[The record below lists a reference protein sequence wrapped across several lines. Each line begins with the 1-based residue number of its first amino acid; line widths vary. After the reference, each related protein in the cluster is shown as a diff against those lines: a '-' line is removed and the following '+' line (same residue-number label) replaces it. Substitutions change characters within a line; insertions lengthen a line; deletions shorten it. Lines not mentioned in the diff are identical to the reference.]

1 MNIYSITK
9 HLHEPQD
16 NIMRVKI
23 KIATDFST
31 LKKSILAIA
40 FLKTFFVDTH
50 PFTFFTEN

>member
-9 HLHEPQD
+9 YLHEPQD